1 MKNGGDEGIFDRD
14 FFSNFNKEIG
24 YIVFNI
30 NNLYKCNIM
39 IHQIDTTDNIVAFRA
54 LAEVTKDDFLAIVVP
69 AVEHLVKQTNEINF
83 LLVLDTDIKNFT
95 AGAWLQDA
103 LLGLKHLGKWNRAA
117 IVTDSE
123 EIITF
128 TNGFSYVVPG
138 EFHGFKKEAFNKAL
152 NWVEGNINLS

>member
-1 MKNGGDEGIFDRD
+1 
-14 FFSNFNKEIG
+14 
-24 YIVFNI
+24 
-30 NNLYKCNIM
+30 M

-54 LAEVTKDDFLAIVVP
+54 LAEVTKDDFLTAVVP

-83 LLVLDTDIKNFT
+83 LLVFDTDIQNFT

-103 LLGLKHLGKWNRAA
+103 LLGLKHFGKWKRAA

-128 TNGFSYVVPG
+128 TNGFSFLVPG
-138 EFHGFKKEAFNKAL
+138 EFKGFKKLDFNKAL
-152 NWVEGNINLS
+152 NWAEGNIEVK

>member
-1 MKNGGDEGIFDRD
+1 
-14 FFSNFNKEIG
+14 
-24 YIVFNI
+24 
-30 NNLYKCNIM
+30 M

-54 LAEVTKDDFLAIVVP
+54 LAEVTKDDFLTAVVP

-123 EIITF
+123 DIISF

-152 NWVEGNINLS
+152 NWVE

>member
-1 MKNGGDEGIFDRD
+1 
-14 FFSNFNKEIG
+14 
-24 YIVFNI
+24 
-30 NNLYKCNIM
+30 M

-54 LAEVTKDDFLAIVVP
+54 LAEVTKEDFLRVVVP
-69 AVEHLVKQTNEINF
+69 AVEHLVKQINEINF

-117 IVTDSE
+117 IITDSE

-128 TNGFSYVVPG
+128 TNGFSYVIPG
-138 EFHGFKKEAFNKAL
+138 EFRGFKKENFNKAL
-152 NWVEGNINLS
+152 NWVEGNIS

>member
-1 MKNGGDEGIFDRD
+1 
-14 FFSNFNKEIG
+14 
-24 YIVFNI
+24 
-30 NNLYKCNIM
+30 M

-54 LAEVTKDDFLAIVVP
+54 LAEVTKDDFLTAVVP

-103 LLGLKHLGKWNRAA
+103 LLGLKHLVKWNRAA

-123 EIITF
+123 DIISF

-152 NWVEGNINLS
+152 NWVEGNINLPAN

>member
-1 MKNGGDEGIFDRD
+1 
-14 FFSNFNKEIG
+14 
-24 YIVFNI
+24 
-30 NNLYKCNIM
+30 M

-54 LAEVTKDDFLAIVVP
+54 LAVVTNEDFLSVVIP

-117 IVTDSE
+117 IITDTQG
-123 EIITF
+123 IKIF
-128 TNGFSYVVPG
+128 TELFSKIMIG
-138 EFHGFKKEAFNKAL
+138 EFKGFDKKDYDTAVKWTSEQIDL
-152 NWVEGNINLS
+152 